1 MGDPT
6 PCLYILLGPTAAGK
20 TDVAARL
27 AEALGAEIISA
38 DSMKVYRGLDIGTA
52 KPAGELRERFGYH
65 LIDIRE
71 PHECYDAKQFT
82 DDCAAAVRAAHARG
96 HEVLIE
102 GGSALYLKCFTEG
115 IFPGP
120 PADSAVRAELEALAE
135 TLGPRALHKQLAAAD
150 PQTAARLH
158 PNDLKRVIRALEVCR
173 LTGTPISQLQRQ
185 FGRRRGDFRFRL
197 AGLRWARQTLRERI
211 DRRVDAMLAAGLLDE
226 VERLCERASASAP
239 RMGRGMGRGMG
250 LGRTASQA
258 LGYRELARHLA
269 GEVALPAAVSA
280 IKQNTWHFA
289 RRQMQWFRRF
299 ADVQWVDCAAPPAPA
314 DVASEILR
322 RWGV

>member
-1 MGDPT
+1 MGDRA

-96 HEVLIE
+96 HAVLIE
-102 GGSALYLKCFTEG
+102 GGAALYLKCFTEG

-135 TLGPRALHKQLAAAD
+135 TLGPRALHAKLAAAD
-150 PQTAARLH
+150 PPTAARLH
-158 PNDLKRVIRALEVCR
+158 PNDLKRVIRALEVYR

-197 AGLRWARQTLRERI
+197 AGLRWERQTLRERI

-226 VERLCERASASAP
+226 VKRHCVRAHAP
-239 RMGRGMGRGMG
+239 GMGMG
-250 LGRTASQA
+250 LGKTASQA

-314 DVASEILR
+314 PADVAGEILR
-322 RWGV
+322 RWAV